1 MVSSFKAFCFLFR
14 PSNKTFWKVIF
25 VHHWKTKRFM
35 NIFWWTLLIVLVLK
49 FSHSN
54 VYYEAAKLRA
64 LHAKNILTCQRVL
77 RAYVLTCQCA
87 LRASVL
93 LRTCSRAK
101 VLVLMPLFLVLLPL
115 LLKLCTLLKRFKSLI
130 TVFPQ

>member
-25 VHHWKTKRFM
+25 VHHWKTKRFT
-35 NIFWWTLLIVLVLK
+35 NIFLWTLPIVLVLK

-54 VYYEAAKLRA
+54 VYYEAAKLLA

-77 RAYVLTCQCA
+77 RAYVLTCQRA
-87 LRASVL
+87 LRAYVPTCLVAYVL
-93 LRTCSRAK
+93 TCQSASFDATIFSFAAIVAEVMHTVEK
-101 VLVLMPLFLVLLPL
+101 V
-115 LLKLCTLLKRFKSLI
+115 
-130 TVFPQ
+130 